1 MKKLMMICTC
11 LASFMAGAALA
22 GHGGQLSEEERAE
35 RMARMKAHLELSDE
49 QVAEMK
55 QIRADGGGRDDIRA
69 VLSEEQ
75 AEKWD
80 DARQRH
86 RQKGGKKHGERPQSE
101 D

>member
-1 MKKLMMICTC
+1 MKKFMIICTC
-11 LASFMAGAALA
+11 FVSLTAGAALA

-55 QIRADGGGRDDIRA
+55 QIRADGGNREDIRA
-69 VLSEEQ
+69 VLSDEQ

-80 DARQRH
+80 AARQKH
-86 RQKGGKKHGERPQSE
+86 RQKGGKKHGKGQQTEE
-101 D
+101 

>member
-1 MKKLMMICTC
+1 MKKFMIICACITS
-11 LASFMAGAALA
+11 LTAGAALA
-22 GHGGQLSEEERAE
+22 GHGEQMSEEERAE
-35 RMARMKAHLELSDE
+35 RMSRMKAHLELSDE

-55 QIRADGGGRDDIRA
+55 QIRADGGNREDIRA

-80 DARQRH
+80 EARQRH
-86 RQKGGKKHGERPQSE
+86 RQKGGKKHGKDQQTE

>member
-1 MKKLMMICTC
+1 MKKLMIVCTC
-11 LASFMAGAALA
+11 LVSLTAGAALA
-22 GHGGQLSEEERAE
+22 GHGGKLSEEERAE

-49 QVAEMK
+49 QVAERK
-55 QIRADGGGRDDIRA
+55 QSRADGGGRDDIRA

-80 DARQRH
+80 EARQRH
-86 RQKGGKKHGERPQSE
+86 RQKGGKKHDKSQQTE